1 MCITYNEIYKFM
13 KIIQIQLSLQLLC
26 MLQQMSLA
34 NVLFPDQKKNVQTL
48 LNCTH
53 PALLIGFQLNN
64 QIKYNIM
71 CQTAVFQ
78 FSD

>member
-1 MCITYNEIYKFM
+1 M
-13 KIIQIQLSLQLLC
+13 KIIQIQLSMQLLC

-34 NVLFPDQKKNVQTL
+34 NVLIPDQKKKTVQTL

-53 PALLIGFQLNN
+53 PALFIGFQLNN
-64 QIKYNIM
+64 KTKYNIM

-78 FSD
+78 FSG